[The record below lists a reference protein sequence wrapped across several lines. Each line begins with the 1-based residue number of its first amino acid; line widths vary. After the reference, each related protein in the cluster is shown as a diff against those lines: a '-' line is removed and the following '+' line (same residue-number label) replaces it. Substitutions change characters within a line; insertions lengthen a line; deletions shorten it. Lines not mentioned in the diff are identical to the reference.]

1 MGGGYPLAA
10 VTGITDIMSSYEV
23 ATDSDG
29 FVPQTG
35 TLNGNPI
42 ACAAGI
48 ATLKELQNINNYEKI
63 NDTGKQIREF
73 IEATSSKFN
82 IPIQVC
88 GENQIF
94 GLFFTDREI
103 HNYRDGLATDSG
115 LHARFNSGLLDRGI
129 LKAWPQKFYPS
140 AAHSQEDI
148 ERTKVAIEQTLSQLS
163 ESM

>member
-1 MGGGYPLAA
+1 MCTKP
-10 VTGITDIMSSYEV
+10 DIW
-23 ATDSDG
+23 
-29 FVPQTG
+29 
-35 TLNGNPI
+35 LI
-42 ACAAGI
+42 
-48 ATLKELQNINNYEKI
+48 L
-63 NDTGKQIREF
+63 
-73 IEATSSKFN
+73 
-82 IPIQVC
+82 
-88 GENQIF
+88 
-94 GLFFTDREI
+94 TDREI